1 MHVNDSGQR
10 VNTTSKARPV
20 WHLSMVRV
28 THMCALEKLEP
39 CPDSLPAAMYALARR
54 RTPHLVILLQALL
67 SSSSPPPSPA
77 AATAAAAA
85 CSISISI
92 SISRWCLGWGR
103 LSWLIALCH
112 ACIMLSVASHRLM
125 HAMQWRARTLLYVPV
140 GMCDMYCK
148 HTLSI
153 KHISTTNLSCESAY

>member
-39 CPDSLPAAMYALARR
+39 CPDSLPAPCTHWPNVARR
-54 RTPHLVILLQALL
+54 T
-67 SSSSPPPSPA
+67 SSSSSKLFCPPLPLLLNPA

-85 CSISISI
+85 CSI

-125 HAMQWRARTLLYVPV
+125 HAMAGAYAAIR
-140 GMCDMYCK
+140 
-148 HTLSI
+148 
-153 KHISTTNLSCESAY
+153 SCRHVRHVL

>member
-1 MHVNDSGQR
+1 MAVLVAFDPCRGSGQRGSVMHVNDSGQR

-92 SISRWCLGWGR
+92 SCWCLGWGR

-125 HAMQWRARTLLYVPV
+125 HAMAGAYAAIR
-140 GMCDMYCK
+140 
-148 HTLSI
+148 
-153 KHISTTNLSCESAY
+153 SCRHVRHVL